1 LGPPGLPAVPSNGG
15 EVGRRVGWG
24 GGWHARV
31 EMSIES
37 TAFLK
42 KRLANM
48 NSREKKDAKEVVD

>member
-1 LGPPGLPAVPSNGG
+1 MAARWGG
-15 EVGRRVGWG
+15 GWG
-24 GGWHARV
+24 GGCHAGE

-37 TAFLK
+37 TAFK